1 MSGVSQSPVLLAPGD
16 LVPSSALLGY
26 HTYMALIHRG
36 GGEEEREK
44 GGGREQEGERESK
57 REIHIKV
64 KIDYFL

>member
-44 GGGREQEGERESK
+44 GGGERARRREREQER
-57 REIHIKV
+57 
-64 KIDYFL
+64 DTY